1 MEIQYAQDSVL
12 DLELLGKYQNGKEDM
27 LIPKKNTN

>member
-12 DLELLGKYQNGKEDM
+12 DVEPVGKYQNGKEVV
-27 LIPKKNTN
+27 LIPKKDTN